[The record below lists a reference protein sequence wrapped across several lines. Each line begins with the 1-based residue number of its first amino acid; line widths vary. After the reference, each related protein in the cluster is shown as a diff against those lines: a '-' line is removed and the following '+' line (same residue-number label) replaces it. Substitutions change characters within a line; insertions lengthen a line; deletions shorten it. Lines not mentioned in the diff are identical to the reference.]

1 MRPPAEQSAAPGEGA
16 PPAGERPADPDA
28 RRGAPGPRHARPSS
42 DPAETSAPAAPV
54 APAVPA
60 HTAGPAEPGVPD
72 DTADSDDTAPDDTAS
87 DDLTSDDTA
96 VSTAPA
102 GTAAV
107 SGSAAAPA
115 SPAAIPP
122 SPEDRTSNMSVHPDP
137 APPAPAPAAETGT
150 TTTTEENVLFGTAAD
165 TPGPRREP
173 NEEQDTAPSAG
184 NTPDSP
190 DLAGIGGWTTG
201 EALVEAA
208 KASEAAAASAQA
220 RTASAPEPAAPL
232 KPPAA
237 KPEPKPEPRTL
248 HGIGARQG
256 DLTRALS
263 GLRDQLG
270 GFDLVLDVPGVE
282 EAREQRLDL
291 RNQLVDYALPRI
303 QGASAPM
310 LVVLGGS
317 TGAGKSTLVNTL
329 VGSRVSATGVLRP
342 TTSSPILV
350 CHPDHAEWFL
360 EGPLL
365 PGMGR
370 VKGPAPDA
378 IAGDQLV
385 VITSEEL
392 PPGLALLDSPDFDSV
407 FEDHYEFAT
416 KLMAAADVWLCVVT
430 ASRYADAMVWQ
441 MLERARE
448 NGATIGVVLSRVQDG
463 AGAEVVDHFGEMLG
477 EHGVGDARRF
487 TVPETRV
494 EESRLPEEAVE
505 EIRSWMTGIAEDP
518 DHRRVVIGDTLG
530 GVLDSLRTRVP
541 ELAKHVEAQVEVR
554 GELAG
559 LVESSYGNGL
569 AELDEATRN
578 GSLLRG
584 EVLARWQDFAGTGD
598 LLRALR
604 TRRNK
609 LGFGRRAQ
617 RRHRSPARVRA
628 LKGALR
634 TGLESLIVAAAEN
647 AAEQAVTAWREHPAG
662 TQVLA
667 GSSVPGLGEVS
678 PELSRRVSRAVSS
691 WQDHVQELV
700 RTEGVTKR
708 SVAKVVSFDTEAL
721 ALVLMIGLLGYGT
734 TDVNVE
740 GGTSAVPQRLLK
752 ALFGAESLRGMGA
765 KARADLRS
773 RIAMLF
779 DEEGLRFGQAL
790 DSAGIPDET
799 VPVRLYQ
806 AVYNLEV
813 AR

>member
-1 MRPPAEQSAAPGEGA
+1 
-16 PPAGERPADPDA
+16 
-28 RRGAPGPRHARPSS
+28 
-42 DPAETSAPAAPV
+42 
-54 APAVPA
+54 
-60 HTAGPAEPGVPD
+60 
-72 DTADSDDTAPDDTAS
+72 
-87 DDLTSDDTA
+87 
-96 VSTAPA
+96 
-102 GTAAV
+102 
-107 SGSAAAPA
+107 
-115 SPAAIPP
+115 
-122 SPEDRTSNMSVHPDP
+122 MSVHPDSAP
-137 APPAPAPAAETGT
+137 APAPAPAAGPGT
-150 TTTTEENVLFGTAAD
+150 DSADNVLFTTAD
-165 TPGPRREP
+165 TPPEP
-173 NEEQDTAPSAG
+173 NANTEPADDPSDEKRPTDTRPTDTRPAG
-184 NTPDSP
+184 TRLTDSRP
-190 DLAGIGGWTTG
+190 AGARPASDRFDDRPAGWFADDDLAGVGGWKTG
-201 EALVEAA
+201 ERLVAAA
-208 KASEAAAASAQA
+208 KAAEAG
-220 RTASAPEPAAPL
+220 
-232 KPPAA
+232 
-237 KPEPKPEPRTL
+237 TL
-248 HGIGARQG
+248 PGVGTRRG
-256 DLTRALS
+256 ELTRALA

-270 GFDLVLDVPGVE
+270 AFELVLDVPGVE

-303 QGASAPM
+303 EGASAPM

-448 NGATIGVVLSRVQDG
+448 QGATVGVVLSRVQDG
-463 AGAEVVDHFGEMLG
+463 AGAEVVEHFGEMLG

-487 TVPETRV
+487 IVPETRV

-505 EIRSWMTGIAEDP
+505 EIRSWMTGIADDP

-541 ELAKHVEAQVEVR
+541 ELAEHVKAQVEVR
-554 GELAG
+554 AELAG
-559 LVESSYGNGL
+559 LVESAYGGGL

-598 LLRALR
+598 LLRSLR

-609 LGFGRRAQ
+609 LGFGRRTS
-617 RRHRSPARVRA
+617 RRHRSPVRVRA

-634 TGLESLIVAAAEN
+634 SGLEALIVASAEH

-662 TQVLA
+662 RQVLA
-667 GSSVPGLGEVS
+667 GSAVPGLGEVS

-708 SVAKVVSFDTEAL
+708 SVAKIVSFDTEAL

-734 TDVNVE
+734 SEVNVE

-790 DSAGIPDET
+790 DAAGIPDET